1 MGRHYQRGYLRCAKR
16 KSGSYCWEFL
26 WREDGVAGKRVR
38 RTAVIGSIEQYPT
51 KEEAL
56 DAVNGLRMRVNVD
69 RDRQPLHPLLIA
81 DLIDHYLEAELSPNA
96 DWHSHATRVVYRY
109 YLKKWIQP
117 HWGEMGLCAV
127 RTMAVEHWLRGLQR
141 ADGTPLAN
149 STKAKIRNLFSVLF
163 NHAIRYE
170 WLEQGRNPITLVR
183 QSAKRKSIPE
193 VLDPNEI
200 QGLLLQLDSCFRLMV
215 MLDVT
220 TGLRRSELF
229 ALKWLDVDFSNLT
242 VDVQRSIYLGR
253 IGNCKTEASRKPVP
267 LDERVAADL
276 WLWKES
282 SKYRNPDD
290 WIFASPRVHGTQP
303 FWPDIVLQKIIR
315 PAAMRAG
322 IRKRIGWHTFRHTY
336 STLLIANGENVKV
349 VQELMRHASSRFTL
363 EVYTQA
369 RIEAKRQAQ
378 QRLVQMILSEEHDAL
393 APAIQG
399 RNESP
404 LRDCDCPYGDPGGWD
419 SPIAP

>member
-26 WREDGVAGKRVR
+26 WREDDEAGKRVR
-38 RTAVIGSIEQYPT
+38 RTAVIGTVEQYPT

-56 DAVNGLRMRVNVD
+56 DAVNGLRMQVNAD
-69 RDRQPLHPLLIA
+69 RNRQPVHPLLIA
-81 DLIDHYLEAELSPNA
+81 DLIDHYVQTELSPNA
-96 DWHSHATRVVYRY
+96 DWHSHATRIAYRY
-109 YLKKWIQP
+109 FMKKWIQP
-117 HWGEMGLCAV
+117 HWGKMGLAAV
-127 RTMAVEHWLRGLQR
+127 RTIAVQHWLRGLQR

-149 STKAKIRNLFSVLF
+149 PTKAKIRNLFSVLF

-183 QSAKRKSIPE
+183 QSAMRKSTPE

-200 QGLLLQLDSCFRLMV
+200 QSLLLQLDSCFRLMV

-242 VDVQRSIYLGR
+242 IDVQRSIYLGK
-253 IGNCKTEASRKPVP
+253 IGTCKTEASRKPVP

-282 SKYRNPDD
+282 SKYQDPSD
-290 WIFASPRVHGTQP
+290 WIFASPRVDGKQP

-315 PAAMRAG
+315 PAAVRAG

-336 STLLIANGENVKV
+336 STLLIGNGENVKV
-349 VQELMRHASSRFTL
+349 VQELMRHASTRFTI

-378 QRLVQMILSEEHDAL
+378 QRLVQTILSEENDGL
-393 APAIQG
+393 APVIHG
-399 RNESP
+399 RS
-404 LRDCDCPYGDPGGWD
+404 DVVGT
-419 SPIAP
+419 

>member
-1 MGRHYQRGYLRCAKR
+1 MGWRHQQGYLRCAKR

-26 WREDGVAGKRVR
+26 WREFDTAGKRVR
-38 RTAVIGSIEQYPT
+38 RTAVIGTVEQYPT

-56 DAVNGLRMRVNVD
+56 DAINGLRMQVNADRNRQRV
-69 RDRQPLHPLLIA
+69 HPLLIA
-81 DLIDHYLEAELSPNA
+81 DLIDHYSQTELASNA
-96 DWHSHATRVVYRY
+96 DWHSHATRIVYSY
-109 YLKKWIQP
+109 FMKKWIRSY
-117 HWGEMGLCAV
+117 WGKMVLGAV
-127 RTMAVEHWLRGLQR
+127 RTMAVERWLRGLQR

-149 STKAKIRNLFSVLF
+149 PTKAKIRNLFSVLF

-183 QSAKRKSIPE
+183 QSAKRKSTPE

-242 VDVQRSIYLGR
+242 IDVQRSIYLGK
-253 IGNCKTEASRKPVP
+253 IGSCKTEASRKPVP
-267 LDERVAADL
+267 LDARVAADL
-276 WLWKES
+276 WLWKER
-282 SKYRNPDD
+282 SKYQNPND
-290 WIFASPRVHGTQP
+290 WIFASPRVQGRRP

-315 PAAMRAG
+315 PAALRAG
-322 IRKRIGWHTFRHTY
+322 IRKAIGWHTFRHTY
-336 STLLIANGENVKV
+336 STLLIGNGENVKV
-349 VQELMRHASSRFTL
+349 VQELMRHASSRFTI

-378 QRLVQMILSEEHDAL
+378 QRLVQTILSEENDGV
-393 APAIQG
+393 APVIQG
-399 RNESP
+399 GS
-404 LRDCDCPYGDPGGWD
+404 DV
-419 SPIAP
+419 AMF

>member
-1 MGRHYQRGYLRCAKR
+1 VCKATVWIVLL
-16 KSGSYCWEFL
+16 EFL
-26 WREDGVAGKRVR
+26 WREDDTAGKRVR
-38 RTAVIGSIEQYPT
+38 RTAVIGTIEQYPT

-56 DAVNGLRMRVNVD
+56 DAVNGLRMQVNAD
-69 RDRQPLHPLLIA
+69 HNRQPVHPLLIA
-81 DLIDHYLEAELSPNA
+81 DLIDHYVQTGLSPNA
-96 DWHSHATRVVYRY
+96 DWHSHATRLTYRY
-109 YLKKWIQP
+109 FMKKWIQP
-117 HWGEMGLCAV
+117 HWGKMGLGAV
-127 RTMAVEHWLRGLQR
+127 RTIAVQHWLRGLKR

-149 STKAKIRNLFSVLF
+149 PTKAKIRNLFSVLF

-170 WLEQGRNPITLVR
+170 WLEQGRNPIALVR
-183 QSAKRKSIPE
+183 QSAMRQSSPE

-242 VDVQRSIYLGR
+242 IDVQRSVYLGK
-253 IGNCKTEASRKPVP
+253 IGTCKTEASRKPVP

-282 SKYRNPDD
+282 TKYKDPSD
-290 WIFASPRVHGTQP
+290 WIFASPRVGGKQP

-315 PAAMRAG
+315 PAALRAG

-349 VQELMRHASSRFTL
+349 VQELMRHASTRFTI

-378 QRLVQMILSEEHDAL
+378 QRLVQTILFDENDGL

-399 RNESP
+399 
-404 LRDCDCPYGDPGGWD
+404 D
-419 SPIAP
+419 SDVAV